1 MSIPISR
8 WYCLLIS
15 TVLKLFNPIS
25 LVLGEFMHPH
35 IEKLHYI
42 SNQHTRL
49 IIGLMSGTS
58 LDGLDIALCKIS
70 GSGTHTQCELLD
82 FKTIDYCEDYRQ
94 YVKSIFA
101 KPVGSIEQVCILNA
115 WIGRYHAKLVNQ
127 AVQDFGYQNTDI
139 DAVASHGQTI
149 YHSPSEQHQYAHFP
163 NATLQI
169 GDGDH
174 IAVLTNIITLSD
186 FRQKHIAAGGQGAPL
201 VMYGDYLMFHSP
213 DENRIML
220 NIGGIANL
228 TYLPSLGS
236 VSGVFSSDIGP
247 GNTMMDAFVQSH
259 YPNLYYDNNA
269 KISSAG
275 SVHQGLLIQLASS
288 AFFLQSF
295 PKTTGPEV
303 FNLTYL
309 FEAQKLAKATDLSNE
324 DVMATLC
331 DFSAKCIS
339 DSIITLGKT
348 LPHLMIYVSG
358 GGIHNPLLMKRIQ
371 IRLSKQLPQ
380 AKIGTT
386 ELLSLNPDAKEAV
399 LFALLA
405 NETLCANT
413 QTLSSD
419 ETNMPSVSLGKISF
433 PD

>member
-1 MSIPISR
+1 
-8 WYCLLIS
+8 
-15 TVLKLFNPIS
+15 
-25 LVLGEFMHPH
+25 MHPH

-42 SNQHTRL
+42 SKQHTRL

-70 GSGTHTQCELLD
+70 GSGTNTQCDLLD

-94 YVKSIFA
+94 HVKAIFA
-101 KPVGSIEQVCILNA
+101 KPIGSIEQVCILNA

-127 AVQDFGYQNTDI
+127 AIHDFGYQNTDI
-139 DAVASHGQTI
+139 DVVASHGQTI
-149 YHSPSEQHQYAHFP
+149 YHSPSEQHQYANFP

-228 TYLPSLGS
+228 TFLPSTGD

-247 GNTMMDAFVQSH
+247 GNTIMDTFVQSH
-259 YPNLYYDNNA
+259 YPDLHYDSNA

-275 SVHQGLLIQLASS
+275 SVHQGLLMQLASS

-303 FNLTYL
+303 FSLAYL
-309 FEAQKLAKATDLSNE
+309 LEAQKLAEATDLSNE

-339 DSIITLGKT
+339 DSIIMLGKT

-371 IRLSKQLPQ
+371 IRLSNQLPQ

-413 QTLSSD
+413 QILSSQ

>member
-1 MSIPISR
+1 
-8 WYCLLIS
+8 
-15 TVLKLFNPIS
+15 
-25 LVLGEFMHPH
+25 MHPH
-35 IEKLHYI
+35 IEKLHNI
-42 SNQHTRL
+42 SKQHSRL

-70 GSGTHTQCELLD
+70 GSGTNTQCDLID

-94 YVKSIFA
+94 HVKAIFA
-101 KPVGSIEQVCILNA
+101 KPIGSIEQVCILNA

-127 AVQDFGYQNTDI
+127 AIQDFGYQNQDI
-139 DAVASHGQTI
+139 DVVASHGQTI
-149 YHSPSEQHQYAHFP
+149 YHSPSEQHQYADFP

-174 IAVLTNIITLSD
+174 IAVLTQIITLSD

-228 TYLPSLGS
+228 TCLPSKGG

-247 GNTMMDAFVQSH
+247 GNTMMDALVQTH
-259 YPNLYYDNNA
+259 YPGLFYDKDA
-269 KISSAG
+269 KVAAAG
-275 SVHQGLLIQLASS
+275 SVHQGLLMQLASS
-288 AFFLQSF
+288 TFFMQSF

-303 FNLTYL
+303 FNLAYL
-309 FEAQKLAKATDLSNE
+309 LEAQKLAEATDLSNE

-348 LPHLMIYVSG
+348 LPHLMIYISG

-371 IRLSKQLPQ
+371 IRLSNQLPQ

-405 NETLCANT
+405 NETLCANS
-413 QTLSSD
+413 QTLSSQ

>member
-1 MSIPISR
+1 
-8 WYCLLIS
+8 
-15 TVLKLFNPIS
+15 
-25 LVLGEFMHPH
+25 MHQH
-35 IEKLHYI
+35 IEKLHFI
-42 SNQHTRL
+42 SNQPSRL

-58 LDGLDIALCKIS
+58 LDGLDIALCKMS
-70 GSGTHTQCELLD
+70 GSGANTQCDLLE
-82 FKTIDYCEDYRQ
+82 FITIDYCDEYRLN
-94 YVKSIFA
+94 VKAIFA
-101 KPVGSIEQVCILNA
+101 KPVGSIEHVCMLNA

-127 AVQDFGYQNTDI
+127 AIQAFGYKNADI
-139 DAVASHGQTI
+139 DVIASHGQTI
-149 YHSPSEQHQYAHFP
+149 FHSPAEQHQYVDFP

-201 VMYGDYLMFHSP
+201 VMYGDYLLFHSL

-228 TYLPSLGS
+228 TYLPNKGG
-236 VSGVFSSDIGP
+236 VSDVFSSDIGP
-247 GNTMMDAFVQSH
+247 GNTIMDAFVQQH
-259 YPNLYYDNNA
+259 YSDLHYDKDA
-269 KISSAG
+269 TISSAG
-275 SVHQGLLIQLASS
+275 SVHQGLLMELASS
-288 AFFLQSF
+288 PFFAHSF

-303 FNLTYL
+303 FNLAYL
-309 FEAQKLAKATDLSNE
+309 VEAQKNADAMHLSNE

-348 LPHLMIYVSG
+348 LPSLMIYASG
-358 GGIHNPLLMKRIQ
+358 GGIYNPLLMKRIQ
-371 IRLSKQLPQ
+371 IRLSNQLPQ

-413 QTLSSD
+413 QTLPSGES
-419 ETNMPSVSLGKISF
+419 NMPNVSMGKVSF
-433 PD
+433 PG

>member
-1 MSIPISR
+1 
-8 WYCLLIS
+8 
-15 TVLKLFNPIS
+15 
-25 LVLGEFMHPH
+25 MHPH
-35 IEKLHYI
+35 IEKLHSI
-42 SNQHTRL
+42 SKKSSRL
-49 IIGLMSGTS
+49 VIGLMSGTS
-58 LDGLDIALCKIS
+58 LDGLDIALCKMS
-70 GSGTHTQCELLD
+70 GSGVNTQCDLLE
-82 FKTIDYCEDYRQ
+82 FTTIDYCDEYRQ
-94 YVKSIFA
+94 YVKAIFA
-101 KPVGSIEQVCILNA
+101 KPVGSIEHVCLLNA

-127 AVQDFGYQNTDI
+127 AIQTFGYQNEDI
-139 DAVASHGQTI
+139 DVIASHGQTI
-149 YHSPSEQHQYAHFP
+149 FHSPFEQHQYADLP

-201 VMYGDYLMFHSP
+201 VMYGDYLLFHSL

-228 TYLPSLGS
+228 TFLPNKGD
-236 VSGVFSSDIGP
+236 VSDVFSSDIGP
-247 GNTMMDAFVQSH
+247 GNTIMDAFVQSH
-259 YPNLYYDNNA
+259 YSDLHYDKDA

-275 SVHQGLLIQLASS
+275 NVHQGLLRQLASS
-288 AFFLQSF
+288 AFFSQSF

-303 FNLTYL
+303 FNLAYL
-309 FEAQKLAKATDLSNE
+309 REAQKKSDALDLSHQ

-348 LPHLMIYVSG
+348 LPNLMIYASG
-358 GGIHNPLLMKRIQ
+358 GGIYNPLLMKRIQ
-371 IRLSKQLPQ
+371 IRLSNQLPQ
-380 AKIGTT
+380 AKIGST
-386 ELLSLNPDAKEAV
+386 ELLALNPDAKEAV

-413 QTLSSD
+413 QTLPSGES
-419 ETNMPSVSLGKISF
+419 NMPNVSMGKISF

>member
-1 MSIPISR
+1 
-8 WYCLLIS
+8 
-15 TVLKLFNPIS
+15 
-25 LVLGEFMHPH
+25 
-35 IEKLHYI
+35 
-42 SNQHTRL
+42 
-49 IIGLMSGTS
+49 
-58 LDGLDIALCKIS
+58 
-70 GSGTHTQCELLD
+70 
-82 FKTIDYCEDYRQ
+82 
-94 YVKSIFA
+94 
-101 KPVGSIEQVCILNA
+101 
-115 WIGRYHAKLVNQ
+115 
-127 AVQDFGYQNTDI
+127 
-139 DAVASHGQTI
+139 
-149 YHSPSEQHQYAHFP
+149 
-163 NATLQI
+163 
-169 GDGDH
+169 
-174 IAVLTNIITLSD
+174 
-186 FRQKHIAAGGQGAPL
+186 
-201 VMYGDYLMFHSP
+201 
-213 DENRIML
+213 
-220 NIGGIANL
+220 
-228 TYLPSLGS
+228 
-236 VSGVFSSDIGP
+236 
-247 GNTMMDAFVQSH
+247 
-259 YPNLYYDNNA
+259 LYYDNNA

>member
-1 MSIPISR
+1 
-8 WYCLLIS
+8 
-15 TVLKLFNPIS
+15 
-25 LVLGEFMHPH
+25 MHPH
-35 IEKLHYI
+35 IEKLYDI
-42 SNQHTRL
+42 SNKHSRL

-58 LDGLDIALCKIS
+58 VDGLDIALCKIS
-70 GSGTHTQCELLD
+70 GSGTNTQCDLLD

-94 YVKSIFA
+94 HVKAIFA
-101 KPVGSIEQVCILNA
+101 KPVGSIEHVCMLNA

-127 AVQDFGYQNTDI
+127 AILDFGYQHNDI
-139 DAVASHGQTI
+139 DAIASHGQTI
-149 YHSPSEQHQYAHFP
+149 YHSPSEQHQYDNFP

-228 TYLPSLGS
+228 TYLPSKGS
-236 VSGVFSSDIGP
+236 VSDVFSSDIGP
-247 GNTMMDAFVQSH
+247 GNTIMDAFVQSH
-259 YPNLYYDNNA
+259 YPDLHYDSDA
-269 KISSAG
+269 KIAGAG
-275 SVHQGLLIQLASS
+275 SVHQGLLMQLASS
-288 AFFLQSF
+288 TFFLQPF

-303 FNLTYL
+303 FNLAYL
-309 FEAQKLAKATDLSNE
+309 LEAQKQAGTTNLSKE

-339 DSIITLGKT
+339 DSIIMLGKT
-348 LPHLMIYVSG
+348 LPHLMVYVSG

-371 IRLSKQLPQ
+371 IRLSNQLPQ
-380 AKIGTT
+380 AKIGST

-405 NETLCANT
+405 NETLCADT
-413 QTLSSD
+413 QTISSH

>member
-1 MSIPISR
+1 
-8 WYCLLIS
+8 
-15 TVLKLFNPIS
+15 
-25 LVLGEFMHPH
+25 MHPH
-35 IEKLHYI
+35 IEKLHCI
-42 SNQHTRL
+42 SNKYSRL

-58 LDGLDIALCKIS
+58 VDGLDIALCKIS
-70 GSGTHTQCELLD
+70 GSGVNTQCDLLD
-82 FKTIDYCEDYRQ
+82 FTTVDYCEDYRQ
-94 YVKSIFA
+94 HVKGIFA
-101 KPVGSIEQVCILNA
+101 KPVGSIEHVCMLNA

-127 AVQDFGYQNTDI
+127 AIEDFGYQNKEI

-149 YHSPSEQHQYAHFP
+149 YHSPREQHQYDNFP

-186 FRQKHIAAGGQGAPL
+186 FRQKHVAAGGQGAPL

-228 TYLPSLGS
+228 TYLPSKGG

-247 GNTMMDAFVQSH
+247 GNTIMDAFVQSH
-259 YPNLYYDNNA
+259 YPDLRYDSDA
-269 KISSAG
+269 KIASAG
-275 SVHQGLLIQLASS
+275 SVHQGLLMQLVSS
-288 AFFLQSF
+288 AFFSQYF

-303 FNLTYL
+303 FNLAYL
-309 FEAQKLAKATDLSNE
+309 LEAQKKADATGLSNE

-339 DSIITLGKT
+339 DSIIKLGKV
-348 LPHLMIYVSG
+348 LPHVMIYVSG
-358 GGIHNPLLMKRIQ
+358 GGIHNPLLMKRIK
-371 IRLSKQLPQ
+371 IRLSNQLPQ
-380 AKIGTT
+380 AKIEST

-405 NETLCANT
+405 NETLCADT
-413 QTLSSD
+413 QTLSAD
-419 ETNMPSVSLGKISF
+419 KANMPSVSLGKISF

>member
-1 MSIPISR
+1 
-8 WYCLLIS
+8 
-15 TVLKLFNPIS
+15 
-25 LVLGEFMHPH
+25 MHPH

-70 GSGTHTQCELLD
+70 GSGTNTQCDLLD

-94 YVKSIFA
+94 HVKAIFA

-127 AVQDFGYQNTDI
+127 AIQDFGYQNTDI

-149 YHSPSEQHQYAHFP
+149 YHSPSEQHQYANFP

-201 VMYGDYLMFHSP
+201 VMYGDYLMFHSQ

-228 TYLPSLGS
+228 TYLPSKGG
-236 VSGVFSSDIGP
+236 VSEVFSSDIGP
-247 GNTMMDAFVQSH
+247 GNTIMDAFVQSH
-259 YPNLYYDNNA
+259 YSDLHYDTDA
-269 KISSAG
+269 TISSAG
-275 SVHQGLLIQLASS
+275 SVHQGLLMQLASS
-288 AFFLQSF
+288 IFFMQSF

-303 FNLTYL
+303 FNLAYL
-309 FEAQKLAKATDLSNE
+309 LEAQKLAEATDLSNE

-371 IRLSKQLPQ
+371 IRLSNQLPQ

-405 NETLCANT
+405 NETLCANA
-413 QTLSSD
+413 QTLSSH

>member
-1 MSIPISR
+1 
-8 WYCLLIS
+8 
-15 TVLKLFNPIS
+15 
-25 LVLGEFMHPH
+25 MHPH
-35 IEKLHYI
+35 IEKLYDI
-42 SNQHTRL
+42 SNKHSRL

-58 LDGLDIALCKIS
+58 VDGLDIALCKIS
-70 GSGTHTQCELLD
+70 GSGTNTQCDLLD

-94 YVKSIFA
+94 HVKAIFA
-101 KPVGSIEQVCILNA
+101 KPVGSIEHVCMLNA

-127 AVQDFGYQNTDI
+127 AIQDFGYQNNDI
-139 DAVASHGQTI
+139 DAIASHGQTI
-149 YHSPSEQHQYAHFP
+149 YHSPSEQHQYDNFP

-201 VMYGDYLMFHSP
+201 VMYGDYLMFHNQ

-228 TYLPSLGS
+228 TYLPSKGG
-236 VSGVFSSDIGP
+236 VSEVFSSDIGP
-247 GNTMMDAFVQSH
+247 GNTIMDAFVQSH
-259 YPNLYYDNNA
+259 YSDLHYDTDA
-269 KISSAG
+269 TISSAG
-275 SVHQGLLIQLASS
+275 SVHQGLLMQLASS
-288 AFFLQSF
+288 AFFMQSF

-303 FNLTYL
+303 FNLAYL
-309 FEAQKLAKATDLSNE
+309 LEAQKLAEATDLSNE
-324 DVMATLC
+324 DVMATIC

-339 DSIITLGKT
+339 DSIIMLGKT
-348 LPHLMIYVSG
+348 LPHLMVYVSG
-358 GGIHNPLLMKRIQ
+358 GGIHNPLLMKRIR
-371 IRLSKQLPQ
+371 IRLSNQLPQ
-380 AKIGTT
+380 AKIGST
-386 ELLSLNPDAKEAV
+386 ELLSLNPDAKEAI

-405 NETLCANT
+405 NETLCADT
-413 QTLSSD
+413 QIISTH

>member
-1 MSIPISR
+1 
-8 WYCLLIS
+8 
-15 TVLKLFNPIS
+15 
-25 LVLGEFMHPH
+25 
-35 IEKLHYI
+35 
-42 SNQHTRL
+42 
-49 IIGLMSGTS
+49 
-58 LDGLDIALCKIS
+58 
-70 GSGTHTQCELLD
+70 
-82 FKTIDYCEDYRQ
+82 
-94 YVKSIFA
+94 
-101 KPVGSIEQVCILNA
+101 
-115 WIGRYHAKLVNQ
+115 
-127 AVQDFGYQNTDI
+127 
-139 DAVASHGQTI
+139 
-149 YHSPSEQHQYAHFP
+149 
-163 NATLQI
+163 
-169 GDGDH
+169 
-174 IAVLTNIITLSD
+174 
-186 FRQKHIAAGGQGAPL
+186 
-201 VMYGDYLMFHSP
+201 
-213 DENRIML
+213 
-220 NIGGIANL
+220 
-228 TYLPSLGS
+228 
-236 VSGVFSSDIGP
+236 
-247 GNTMMDAFVQSH
+247 
-259 YPNLYYDNNA
+259 
-269 KISSAG
+269 
-275 SVHQGLLIQLASS
+275 
-288 AFFLQSF
+288 
-295 PKTTGPEV
+295 V

>member
-1 MSIPISR
+1 
-8 WYCLLIS
+8 
-15 TVLKLFNPIS
+15 
-25 LVLGEFMHPH
+25 MHPH

-70 GSGTHTQCELLD
+70 GSGTNTQCDLLD

-94 YVKSIFA
+94 HVKAIFA

-127 AVQDFGYQNTDI
+127 AIHDFGYQNTDI

-149 YHSPSEQHQYAHFP
+149 YHSPSEQHQYANFP

-201 VMYGDYLMFHSP
+201 VMYGDYLMFHSQ

-228 TYLPSLGS
+228 TYLPSTGGIS
-236 VSGVFSSDIGP
+236 EIFSSDIGP
-247 GNTMMDAFVQSH
+247 GNTIMDAFVQSH
-259 YPNLYYDNNA
+259 YSDLHYDSDA
-269 KISSAG
+269 TISSAG
-275 SVHQGLLIQLASS
+275 SVHQGLLMQLASS
-288 AFFLQSF
+288 IFFMQSF

-303 FNLTYL
+303 FNLAYL
-309 FEAQKLAKATDLSNE
+309 LEAQKLAEATDLSNE

-371 IRLSKQLPQ
+371 IRLSNQLPQ
-380 AKIGTT
+380 SKIGTT

-405 NETLCANT
+405 NETLCANA
-413 QTLSSD
+413 QTLSSH